1 MDNDQPRLSAKDR
14 PDPNAEAIEREAAT
28 PQVAE
33 VGRAPDSLGI
43 PEDQRP
49 GSPVQPGPLIE
60 VAKQVYYVA
69 DDSGEPELHRLDDKT
84 YALHYEDGSIVTLRL
99 EAKPGRWHSVGPQVF
114 TDETRAELN
123 KRHSAAKKAE
133 QDQLTAAKALKE
145 DAAKAREE
153 QAGRY
158 QPQPMGAGQP

>member
-1 MDNDQPRLSAKDR
+1 V
-14 PDPNAEAIEREAAT
+14 
-28 PQVAE
+28 QVAE
-33 VGRAPDSLGI
+33 AGRAPDSLGI
-43 PEDQRP
+43 PEDERP
-49 GSPVQPGPLIE
+49 ESPVSAGPLIE

-69 DDSGEPELHRLDDKT
+69 DDAGEPELHRLDDKT

-99 EAKPGRWHSVGPQVF
+99 ESKPGRWRSVGPQVF
-114 TDETRAELN
+114 TDETRADLN

-133 QDQLTAAKALKE
+133 QDQLAAARTMKE

-158 QPQPMGAGQP
+158 QPQPMGEGQP